1 MKTTKIVH
9 IELSMNIQNKIDNA
23 IQENEKEGYQVV
35 SINTVEGNT
44 FSKYTCSPHLIIM
57 FQKEM

>member
-9 IELSMNIQNKIDNA
+9 ITLSLSIQNKIDNA

-35 SINTVEGNT
+35 SINTIEGNT
-44 FSKYTCSPHLIIM
+44 FSKYTCNPQLIIM
-57 FQKEM
+57 FQKEI